1 MKMNTLFIFMY
12 PFYTSREV
20 RKIANGGNVMFR
32 ELHPN
37 IRARI
42 LIQFLSKV
50 IGSMIFPFMAIYFSM
65 EINSS
70 VAGFLLM
77 INVLAQFLAG
87 MYGGH
92 LADIIGRKKLMV
104 TGELLKVF
112 AFLGMVLCNSPM
124 FHSPWITFVMLLIIG
139 VAQGLINPAGEAM
152 LIDVST
158 PENRSFMYSVSYW
171 ANNLS
176 IMIGIMVGGWFFVDY
191 LFPLLVVLF
200 IMSFVTAW
208 LTISLISE
216 TLQQK
221 ELPQKGSYGLMGML
235 KNYGQVL
242 HDYRFL
248 LYTIGGIAIMS
259 IEFQRSNYISVRL
272 AEDVKVLLVHLGPL
286 GNISLNGVQIVS
298 VLTAVN
304 TLFIVLFTVPI
315 ARFVTKRAQ
324 QPIMY
329 VGFTLFALGFAVCA
343 FANNLAVLL
352 LATMVLSIGEL
363 LYVPTR
369 QTILAAI
376 VDDDKRGAYMASN
389 GIIFQ
394 IGKMIGSVS
403 LVFAPFI
410 GKYGMGA
417 FTIILGILSIV
428 FSAVALKSGWEKVLV
443 K

>member
-1 MKMNTLFIFMY
+1 
-12 PFYTSREV
+12 
-20 RKIANGGNVMFR
+20 MFK

-42 LIQFLSKV
+42 LIQFLSKI

-65 EINSS
+65 EINSK
-70 VAGFLLM
+70 VAGILLM

-104 TGELLKVF
+104 AGELLKVF
-112 AFLGMVLCNSPM
+112 AFLEMVLCNSPV
-124 FHSPWITFVMLLIIG
+124 FHSPWITFVMLLLIG

-176 IMIGIMVGGWFFVDY
+176 MMIGIIVGGWFFVDY
-191 LFPLLVVLF
+191 LFPLLVALF

-216 TLQQK
+216 TLKQK
-221 ELPQKGSYGLMGML
+221 AVLKKGSYGLVGML

-248 LYTIGGIAIMS
+248 LYTLGGIAVMS

-272 AEDVKVLLVHLGPL
+272 AEDFQALLVHFGPL
-286 GNISLNGVQIVS
+286 GNITLNGVQIVS

-304 TLFIVLFTVPI
+304 TLFIVLFTVPV

-329 VGFTLFALGFAVCA
+329 VGFTLFAIGFAVCA

-352 LATMVLSIGEL
+352 LATAVLSIGEL

-376 VDDDKRGAYMASN
+376 VDDDRRGAYMAFN

-410 GKYGMGA
+410 GKYGMA
-417 FTIILGILSIV
+417 TFTILLGVLSIV
-428 FSAVALKSGWEKVLV
+428 FSAAALKSGWKKVLA

>member
-1 MKMNTLFIFMY
+1 
-12 PFYTSREV
+12 
-20 RKIANGGNVMFR
+20 MFK

-42 LIQFLSKV
+42 LIQFLSKI

-65 EINSS
+65 EINSK
-70 VAGFLLM
+70 VAGILLM
-77 INVLAQFLAG
+77 INVLVQFLAG

-104 TGELLKVF
+104 AGELLKVF
-112 AFLGMVLCNSPM
+112 AFLGMVLCNSPI
-124 FHSPWITFVMLLIIG
+124 FHSPWITFVMLLLIG

-176 IMIGIMVGGWFFVDY
+176 MMIGIIVGGWFFVDY

-216 TLQQK
+216 TLKQK
-221 ELPQKGSYGLMGML
+221 AVLKKGSYGLVGML

-272 AEDVKVLLVHLGPL
+272 AEDFQTLLVHFGPL
-286 GNISLNGVQIVS
+286 GNITLNGVQIVS

-304 TLFIVLFTVPI
+304 TLFIVLFTVPV
-315 ARFVTKRAQ
+315 ARFVTKKAQ

-329 VGFTLFALGFAVCA
+329 VGFTLFAIGFAVCA

-352 LATMVLSIGEL
+352 LATAVLSIGEL

-376 VDDDKRGAYMASN
+376 VDDDRRGAYMAFN

-410 GKYGMGA
+410 GKYGMA
-417 FTIILGILSIV
+417 TFTILLGVLSIV
-428 FSAVALKSGWEKVLV
+428 FSATALKSGWKKVLA

>member
-1 MKMNTLFIFMY
+1 
-12 PFYTSREV
+12 
-20 RKIANGGNVMFR
+20 MFR

-42 LIQFLSKV
+42 LIQFLSKI
-50 IGSMIFPFMAIYFSM
+50 IGSMIFPFLAIYFTM

-70 VAGFLLM
+70 VAGVLLL
-77 INVLAQFLAG
+77 INVFVQFVAG
-87 MYGGH
+87 IYGGH
-92 LADIIGRKKLMV
+92 LADVIGRRKLMI
-104 TGELLKVF
+104 TGEVLKVF
-112 AFLGMVLCNSPM
+112 AFLGMVLCNSPF
-124 FHSPWITFVMLLIIG
+124 FHSPWITFAMLLIIG
-139 VAQGLINPAGEAM
+139 VAQGLVNPAGEAM

-158 PENRSFMYSVSYW
+158 PENRAFMYSISYW

-176 IMIGIMVGGWFFVDY
+176 MLIGIMVGGWFFVDY
-191 LFPLLVVLF
+191 LFPLLVALL

-208 LTISLISE
+208 LTIILISE
-216 TLQQK
+216 TLERK
-221 ELPQKGSYGLMGML
+221 LVPEKGSYGLLEMF
-235 KNYGQVL
+235 KSYGQVL

-248 LYTIGGIAIMS
+248 LYTIGGIAVMS
-259 IEFQRSNYISVRL
+259 IEYQRGNYISVRL
-272 AEDVKVLLVHLGPL
+272 AEDFQHFLVNFGPL
-286 GNISLNGVQIVS
+286 GEVNLNGVQIVS

-315 ARFVTKRAQ
+315 ARWVTKRAQ

-329 VGFTLFALGFAVCA
+329 VGFSLFAIGFAVCA
-343 FANNLAVLL
+343 FANSLIVLL
-352 LATMVLSIGEL
+352 IATAVLSIGEL

-369 QTILAAI
+369 QTILATI
-376 VDDDKRGAYMASN
+376 VDDNKRGAYMAFN

-410 GKYGMGA
+410 GKYGMGI
-417 FTIILGILSIV
+417 FTIALGIVAIG
-428 FSAVALKSGWEKVLV
+428 FSAIALKSGLEKVWI

>member
-1 MKMNTLFIFMY
+1 
-12 PFYTSREV
+12 
-20 RKIANGGNVMFR
+20 MFK

-42 LIQFLSKV
+42 LIQFLSKI

-65 EINSS
+65 EINSK
-70 VAGFLLM
+70 VAGILLM

-104 TGELLKVF
+104 AGELLKVF
-112 AFLGMVLCNSPM
+112 AFLGMVLCNSPV
-124 FHSPWITFVMLLIIG
+124 FHSPWITFVMLLLIG

-176 IMIGIMVGGWFFVDY
+176 MMIGIIVGGWFFIDY
-191 LFPLLVVLF
+191 LFPLLVALF

-216 TLQQK
+216 TLKQK
-221 ELPQKGSYGLMGML
+221 AVLKKGSYGLVGML

-242 HDYRFL
+242 HDCRFL
-248 LYTIGGIAIMS
+248 LYTLGGIAVMS

-272 AEDVKVLLVHLGPL
+272 AEDFQALLVHFGPL
-286 GNISLNGVQIVS
+286 GNITLNGVQIVS

-304 TLFIVLFTVPI
+304 TLFIVLFTVPV

-329 VGFTLFALGFAVCA
+329 VGFTLFAIGFAVCA

-352 LATMVLSIGEL
+352 LATAVLSIGEL

-376 VDDDKRGAYMASN
+376 VDDNRRGAYMAFN

-410 GKYGMGA
+410 VKYGMA
-417 FTIILGILSIV
+417 TFTILLGVLSIV
-428 FSAVALKSGWEKVLV
+428 FSATALKSGWKKVLA

>member
-1 MKMNTLFIFMY
+1 
-12 PFYTSREV
+12 
-20 RKIANGGNVMFR
+20 MFK
-32 ELHPN
+32 ELHLN

-42 LIQFLSKV
+42 LIQFLSKI

-65 EINSS
+65 EINSK
-70 VAGFLLM
+70 VAGILLM

-104 TGELLKVF
+104 AGELLKVF
-112 AFLGMVLCNSPM
+112 AFLGMVLYNSPV
-124 FHSPWITFVMLLIIG
+124 FHSPWITFVMLLLIG

-176 IMIGIMVGGWFFVDY
+176 MMIGIIVGGWFFVDY
-191 LFPLLVVLF
+191 LFPLLVALF

-216 TLQQK
+216 TLKQK
-221 ELPQKGSYGLMGML
+221 AVLKKGSYGLVGML

-272 AEDVKVLLVHLGPL
+272 AEDFQALLVHFGPL
-286 GNISLNGVQIVS
+286 GNITLNGVQIVS

-304 TLFIVLFTVPI
+304 TLFIVLFTVPV

-329 VGFTLFALGFAVCA
+329 VGFTLFAIGFAVCA

-352 LATMVLSIGEL
+352 LATAVLSIGEL

-376 VDDDKRGAYMASN
+376 VDDNRRGAYMAFN

-410 GKYGMGA
+410 GKYGMA
-417 FTIILGILSIV
+417 TFTILLGVLSIV
-428 FSAVALKSGWEKVLV
+428 FSAAALKSGWKKVLA

>member
-1 MKMNTLFIFMY
+1 
-12 PFYTSREV
+12 
-20 RKIANGGNVMFR
+20 MFK

-65 EINSS
+65 EINSG
-70 VAGFLLM
+70 VAGILLM
-77 INVLAQFLAG
+77 INVFVQFVAG
-87 MYGGH
+87 IYGGH
-92 LADIIGRKKLMV
+92 LADIIGRRKLMV
-104 TGELLKVF
+104 SGEVLKVF
-112 AFLGMVLCNSPM
+112 AFLGMVLCNSSL
-124 FHSPWITFVMLLIIG
+124 FHSPWLTFVMLLIIG

-158 PENRSFMYSVSYW
+158 PENRAFMYSISYW

-176 IMIGIMVGGWFFVDY
+176 MMIGIIVGGCFFLGH
-191 LFPLLVVLF
+191 LFPLLMGLF

-208 LTISLISE
+208 LTFSLISE
-216 TLQQK
+216 TLEQK
-221 ELPQKGSYGLMGML
+221 KVLEKGSYGLL
-235 KNYGQVL
+235 KMFKSYGQVL

-248 LYTIGGIAIMS
+248 LYTVGGIAIMS

-272 AEDVKVLLVHLGPL
+272 AEDFHNLLVNLGPL
-286 GNISLNGVQIVS
+286 GMIHLNGVQIVS

-315 ARFVTKRAQ
+315 AKWVTSRAQ

-329 VGFTLFALGFAVCA
+329 AGFSLFAIGFAVCA
-343 FANNLAVLL
+343 FANSLLVLL
-352 LATMVLSIGEL
+352 LATAVLSIGEL

-376 VDDDKRGAYMASN
+376 VDDNKRGAYMAFN
-389 GIIFQ
+389 GVIFQ
-394 IGKMIGSVS
+394 MGKMVGSVS

-410 GKYGMGA
+410 GKYGMA
-417 FTIILGILSIV
+417 VFTILLGILAIA
-428 FSAVALKSGWEKVLV
+428 FSVAALKAGFEKVLA

>member
-1 MKMNTLFIFMY
+1 
-12 PFYTSREV
+12 
-20 RKIANGGNVMFR
+20 MFK

-42 LIQFLSKV
+42 LIQFLSKI

-65 EINSS
+65 EINSK
-70 VAGFLLM
+70 VAGILLM
-77 INVLAQFLAG
+77 INVLVQFLAG

-104 TGELLKVF
+104 AGELLKVF
-112 AFLGMVLCNSPM
+112 AFLGMVLCNSPI
-124 FHSPWITFVMLLIIG
+124 FHSPWITFVMLLLIG

-176 IMIGIMVGGWFFVDY
+176 MMIGIIVGGWFFVDY
-191 LFPLLVVLF
+191 LFLLLVALF

-216 TLQQK
+216 TLKQK
-221 ELPQKGSYGLMGML
+221 AVLKKGSYGLVGML

-272 AEDVKVLLVHLGPL
+272 AEDFQALLVHFGPL
-286 GNISLNGVQIVS
+286 GNITLNGVQIVS

-304 TLFIVLFTVPI
+304 TLFIVLFTVPV
-315 ARFVTKRAQ
+315 ARFVTKKAQ

-329 VGFTLFALGFAVCA
+329 VGFTLFAIGFAVCA

-352 LATMVLSIGEL
+352 LATAVLSIGEL

-376 VDDDKRGAYMASN
+376 VDDDRRGAYMAFN

-410 GKYGMGA
+410 GKYGMA
-417 FTIILGILSIV
+417 TFTILLGVLSIV
-428 FSAVALKSGWEKVLV
+428 FSATALKSGWKKVLA

>member
-1 MKMNTLFIFMY
+1 
-12 PFYTSREV
+12 
-20 RKIANGGNVMFR
+20 MFR

-42 LIQFLSKV
+42 LIQFLSKI
-50 IGSMIFPFMAIYFSM
+50 IGSMIFPFLAIYFTM

-70 VAGFLLM
+70 VAGVLLL
-77 INVLAQFLAG
+77 INVFVQFVAG
-87 MYGGH
+87 IYGGH
-92 LADIIGRKKLMV
+92 LADIIGRRKLMI
-104 TGELLKVF
+104 TGEVLKVF
-112 AFLGMVLCNSPM
+112 AFLGMVLCNSP
-124 FHSPWITFVMLLIIG
+124 FLHSPWVTFVMLLIIG
-139 VAQGLINPAGEAM
+139 VAQGLVNPAGEAM

-158 PENRSFMYSVSYW
+158 PENRAFMYSISYW

-176 IMIGIMVGGWFFVDY
+176 MLIGIMVGGWFFVDY
-191 LFPLLVVLF
+191 LFPLLVALL

-208 LTISLISE
+208 LTIILISE
-216 TLQQK
+216 TLERK
-221 ELPQKGSYGLMGML
+221 VVPEKGSYGLLEMF
-235 KNYGQVL
+235 KSYGQVL

-259 IEFQRSNYISVRL
+259 IEYQRGNYISVRL
-272 AEDVKVLLVHLGPL
+272 AEDFQHFLVNFGPL
-286 GNISLNGVQIVS
+286 GEVNLNGVQIVS

-315 ARFVTKRAQ
+315 ARWVTKRAQ

-329 VGFTLFALGFAVCA
+329 VGFSLFAIGFAVCA
-343 FANNLAVLL
+343 FANSLIVLL
-352 LATMVLSIGEL
+352 IATAVLSIGEL

-369 QTILAAI
+369 QTILATI
-376 VDDDKRGAYMASN
+376 VDDNKRGAYMAFN

-410 GKYGMGA
+410 GKYGMGI
-417 FTIILGILSIV
+417 FTIALGIVAIG
-428 FSAVALKSGWEKVLV
+428 FSAVALKSGLEKVWI

>member
-1 MKMNTLFIFMY
+1 
-12 PFYTSREV
+12 
-20 RKIANGGNVMFR
+20 MFR

-42 LIQFLSKV
+42 LIQFLSKI
-50 IGSMIFPFMAIYFSM
+50 IGSMIFPFLAIYFTM

-70 VAGFLLM
+70 VAGVLLL
-77 INVLAQFLAG
+77 INVFVQFVAG
-87 MYGGH
+87 IYGGH
-92 LADIIGRKKLMV
+92 LADVIGRRKLMI
-104 TGELLKVF
+104 TGEVLKVF
-112 AFLGMVLCNSPM
+112 AFLGMVLCNSPF
-124 FHSPWITFVMLLIIG
+124 FHSPWITFAMLLIIG
-139 VAQGLINPAGEAM
+139 VAQGLVNPAGEAM

-158 PENRSFMYSVSYW
+158 PENRAFMYSISYW

-176 IMIGIMVGGWFFVDY
+176 MLIGIMVGGWFFVDY
-191 LFPLLVVLF
+191 LFPLLVALL

-208 LTISLISE
+208 LTIILISE
-216 TLQQK
+216 TL
-221 ELPQKGSYGLMGML
+221 ELKVVPEKGSYGLLEMF
-235 KNYGQVL
+235 KSYGQVL

-259 IEFQRSNYISVRL
+259 IEYQRGNYISVRL
-272 AEDVKVLLVHLGPL
+272 AEDFQHFLVNFGPL
-286 GNISLNGVQIVS
+286 GEVNLNGVQIVS

-315 ARFVTKRAQ
+315 ARWVTKRAQ

-329 VGFTLFALGFAVCA
+329 VGFSLFAIGFAVCA
-343 FANNLAVLL
+343 FANSLIVLL
-352 LATMVLSIGEL
+352 IATAVLSIGEL

-369 QTILAAI
+369 QTILATI
-376 VDDDKRGAYMASN
+376 VDDNKRGAYMAFN

-410 GKYGMGA
+410 GKYGMGI
-417 FTIILGILSIV
+417 FTIALGIVAIG
-428 FSAVALKSGWEKVLV
+428 FSAVALKSGLEKVWI

>member
-1 MKMNTLFIFMY
+1 
-12 PFYTSREV
+12 
-20 RKIANGGNVMFR
+20 MFR

-42 LIQFLSKV
+42 LIQFLSKI
-50 IGSMIFPFMAIYFSM
+50 IGSMIFPFLAIYFTM

-70 VAGFLLM
+70 VAGVLLL
-77 INVLAQFLAG
+77 INVFVQFVAG
-87 MYGGH
+87 IYGGH
-92 LADIIGRKKLMV
+92 LADVIGRRKLMI
-104 TGELLKVF
+104 TGEVLKVF
-112 AFLGMVLCNSPM
+112 AFLGMVLCNSPF
-124 FHSPWITFVMLLIIG
+124 FHSPWITFAMLLIIG
-139 VAQGLINPAGEAM
+139 VAQGLVNPAGEAM

-158 PENRSFMYSVSYW
+158 PENRAFMYSISYW

-176 IMIGIMVGGWFFVDY
+176 MLIGIMVGGWFFVDY
-191 LFPLLVVLF
+191 LFPLLVALL

-208 LTISLISE
+208 LTIILISE
-216 TLQQK
+216 TLERK
-221 ELPQKGSYGLMGML
+221 VVPEKGSYGLLEMF
-235 KNYGQVL
+235 KSYGQVL

-248 LYTIGGIAIMS
+248 LYTIGGIAVMS
-259 IEFQRSNYISVRL
+259 IEYQRGNYISVRL
-272 AEDVKVLLVHLGPL
+272 AEDFQHFLVNFGPL
-286 GNISLNGVQIVS
+286 GEVNLNGVQIVS

-315 ARFVTKRAQ
+315 ARWVTKRAQ

-329 VGFTLFALGFAVCA
+329 VGFSLFAIGFAVCA
-343 FANNLAVLL
+343 FANSLIVLL
-352 LATMVLSIGEL
+352 IATAVLSIGEL

-369 QTILAAI
+369 QTILATI
-376 VDDDKRGAYMASN
+376 VDDNKRGAYMAFN

-410 GKYGMGA
+410 GKYGMGI
-417 FTIILGILSIV
+417 FTIALGIVAIG
-428 FSAVALKSGWEKVLV
+428 FSAVALKSGLEKVWI

>member
-1 MKMNTLFIFMY
+1 
-12 PFYTSREV
+12 
-20 RKIANGGNVMFR
+20 MFR

-42 LIQFLSKV
+42 LIQFLSKI
-50 IGSMIFPFMAIYFSM
+50 IGSMIFPFLAIYFTM

-70 VAGFLLM
+70 VAGVLLL
-77 INVLAQFLAG
+77 INVFVQFLAG
-87 MYGGH
+87 IYGGH
-92 LADIIGRKKLMV
+92 LADVIGRRKLMI
-104 TGELLKVF
+104 TGEVLKVF
-112 AFLGMVLCNSPM
+112 AFLGMVLCNSPF
-124 FHSPWITFVMLLIIG
+124 FHSPWITFAMLLIIG
-139 VAQGLINPAGEAM
+139 VAQGLVNPAGEAM

-158 PENRSFMYSVSYW
+158 PENRAFMYSISYW

-176 IMIGIMVGGWFFVDY
+176 MLIGIMVGGWFFVDY
-191 LFPLLVVLF
+191 LFPLLVALL

-208 LTISLISE
+208 LTIILISE
-216 TLQQK
+216 TLERK
-221 ELPQKGSYGLMGML
+221 LVPEKGSYGLLEMF
-235 KNYGQVL
+235 KSYGQVL

-248 LYTIGGIAIMS
+248 LYTIGGIAVMS
-259 IEFQRSNYISVRL
+259 IEYQRGNYISVRL
-272 AEDVKVLLVHLGPL
+272 AEDFQHFLVNFGPL
-286 GNISLNGVQIVS
+286 GEVNLNGVQIVS

-315 ARFVTKRAQ
+315 ARWVTKRAQ

-329 VGFTLFALGFAVCA
+329 VGFSLFAIGFAVCA
-343 FANNLAVLL
+343 FANCLIVLL
-352 LATMVLSIGEL
+352 IATAVLSIGEL

-369 QTILAAI
+369 QTILATI
-376 VDDDKRGAYMASN
+376 VDDNKRGAYMAFN

-410 GKYGMGA
+410 GKYGMGI
-417 FTIILGILSIV
+417 FTIALGIVAIG
-428 FSAVALKSGWEKVLV
+428 FSAVALKSGLEKVWI

>member
-1 MKMNTLFIFMY
+1 
-12 PFYTSREV
+12 
-20 RKIANGGNVMFR
+20 MFK

-42 LIQFLSKV
+42 LIQFLSKI

-65 EINSS
+65 EINSKI
-70 VAGFLLM
+70 AGILLM

-104 TGELLKVF
+104 AGELLKVF
-112 AFLGMVLCNSPM
+112 AFLGMVLCNSPI
-124 FHSPWITFVMLLIIG
+124 FHSPWITFVMLLLIG

-176 IMIGIMVGGWFFVDY
+176 MMIGIIVGGWFFVDY
-191 LFPLLVVLF
+191 LFPLLVALF

-216 TLQQK
+216 TLKQK
-221 ELPQKGSYGLMGML
+221 AVLKKGSYGLVGML

-248 LYTIGGIAIMS
+248 LYTIGGIAVMS

-272 AEDVKVLLVHLGPL
+272 AEDFQALLVHFGPL
-286 GNISLNGVQIVS
+286 GNITLNGVQIVS

-304 TLFIVLFTVPI
+304 TLFIVLFTVPV

-329 VGFTLFALGFAVCA
+329 VGFTLFAIGFAVCA

-352 LATMVLSIGEL
+352 LATAVLSIGEL

-376 VDDDKRGAYMASN
+376 VDDDRRGAYMAFN

-410 GKYGMGA
+410 GKYGMA
-417 FTIILGILSIV
+417 TFTILLGVLSIV
-428 FSAVALKSGWEKVLV
+428 FSATALKSGWKKVLA

>member
-1 MKMNTLFIFMY
+1 
-12 PFYTSREV
+12 
-20 RKIANGGNVMFR
+20 MFK

-42 LIQFLSKV
+42 LIQFLSKI

-65 EINSS
+65 EINSK
-70 VAGFLLM
+70 VAGILLM

-104 TGELLKVF
+104 AGELLKVF
-112 AFLGMVLCNSPM
+112 AFLGMVLCNSPI
-124 FHSPWITFVMLLIIG
+124 FHSPWITFVMLLLIG

-176 IMIGIMVGGWFFVDY
+176 MMIGIIVGGWFFVDY
-191 LFPLLVVLF
+191 LFPLLVALF

-216 TLQQK
+216 TLKQK
-221 ELPQKGSYGLMGML
+221 AVLKKGSYGLVGML

-248 LYTIGGIAIMS
+248 LYTLGGIAVMS

-272 AEDVKVLLVHLGPL
+272 AEDFQALLVHFGPL
-286 GNISLNGVQIVS
+286 GNITLNGVQIVS

-304 TLFIVLFTVPI
+304 TLFIVLFTVPV

-329 VGFTLFALGFAVCA
+329 VGFTLFAIGFAVCA

-352 LATMVLSIGEL
+352 LATAVLSIGEL

-376 VDDDKRGAYMASN
+376 VDDNRRGAYMAFNS
-389 GIIFQ
+389 IIFQ

-410 GKYGMGA
+410 GKYGMA
-417 FTIILGILSIV
+417 TFTILLGVLSIV
-428 FSAVALKSGWEKVLV
+428 FSAAALKSGWKKVLA

>member
-1 MKMNTLFIFMY
+1 
-12 PFYTSREV
+12 
-20 RKIANGGNVMFR
+20 MFK

-42 LIQFLSKV
+42 LIQFLSKI

-65 EINSS
+65 EINSK
-70 VAGFLLM
+70 VAGILLM

-104 TGELLKVF
+104 AGELLKVF
-112 AFLGMVLCNSPM
+112 AFLGMVLCNSPI
-124 FHSPWITFVMLLIIG
+124 FHSPWITFVMLLLIG

-176 IMIGIMVGGWFFVDY
+176 MMIGIIVGGWFFVDY
-191 LFPLLVVLF
+191 LFPLLVALF

-216 TLQQK
+216 TLKQK
-221 ELPQKGSYGLMGML
+221 AVLKKGSYGLVGML

-248 LYTIGGIAIMS
+248 LYTLGGIAVMS

-272 AEDVKVLLVHLGPL
+272 AEDFQALLVHFGPL
-286 GNISLNGVQIVS
+286 GNITLNGVQIVS

-304 TLFIVLFTVPI
+304 TLFIVLFTVPV

-329 VGFTLFALGFAVCA
+329 VGFTLFAIGFAVCA

-352 LATMVLSIGEL
+352 LATAVLSIGEL

-376 VDDDKRGAYMASN
+376 VDDDRRGAYMAFN

-410 GKYGMGA
+410 GKYGMAA
-417 FTIILGILSIV
+417 FTILLGVLSIV
-428 FSAVALKSGWEKVLV
+428 FSATALKSGWKKVLA

>member
-1 MKMNTLFIFMY
+1 
-12 PFYTSREV
+12 
-20 RKIANGGNVMFR
+20 MFR

-42 LIQFLSKV
+42 LIQFLSKI
-50 IGSMIFPFMAIYFSM
+50 IGSMIFPFLAIYFTM

-70 VAGFLLM
+70 VAGVLLL
-77 INVLAQFLAG
+77 INVFVQFVAG
-87 MYGGH
+87 IYGGH
-92 LADIIGRKKLMV
+92 LADVIGRRKLMI
-104 TGELLKVF
+104 TGEVLKVF
-112 AFLGMVLCNSPM
+112 AFLGMVLCNSP
-124 FHSPWITFVMLLIIG
+124 FLHSPWITFVMLLIIG
-139 VAQGLINPAGEAM
+139 VAQGLVNPAGEAM

-158 PENRSFMYSVSYW
+158 PENRAFMYSISYW

-176 IMIGIMVGGWFFVDY
+176 MLIGIMVGGWFFVDY
-191 LFPLLVVLF
+191 LFPLLVALL

-208 LTISLISE
+208 LTIILISE
-216 TLQQK
+216 TLERK
-221 ELPQKGSYGLMGML
+221 VVPEKGSYGLLEMF
-235 KNYGQVL
+235 KSYGQVL

-259 IEFQRSNYISVRL
+259 IEYQRGNYISVRL
-272 AEDVKVLLVHLGPL
+272 AEDFQHFLVEFGPL
-286 GNISLNGVQIVS
+286 GEVNLNGVQIVS

-315 ARFVTKRAQ
+315 ARWVTKRAQ

-329 VGFTLFALGFAVCA
+329 VGFSLFAIGFAVCA
-343 FANNLAVLL
+343 FANSLIVLL
-352 LATMVLSIGEL
+352 IATAVLSIGEL

-369 QTILAAI
+369 QTILATI
-376 VDDDKRGAYMASN
+376 VDDNKRGAYMAFN

-410 GKYGMGA
+410 GKYGMGI
-417 FTIILGILSIV
+417 FTIALGIVAIG
-428 FSAVALKSGWEKVLV
+428 FSAVALKSGLEKVWI

>member
-1 MKMNTLFIFMY
+1 
-12 PFYTSREV
+12 
-20 RKIANGGNVMFR
+20 MFK

-42 LIQFLSKV
+42 LIQFLSKI

-65 EINSS
+65 EINSK
-70 VAGFLLM
+70 VAGILLM

-104 TGELLKVF
+104 AGELLKVF
-112 AFLGMVLCNSPM
+112 AFLGMVLCNSPV
-124 FHSPWITFVMLLIIG
+124 FHSPWITFVMLLLIG

-176 IMIGIMVGGWFFVDY
+176 MMIGIIVGGWFFIDY
-191 LFPLLVVLF
+191 LFPLLVALF

-216 TLQQK
+216 TLKQK
-221 ELPQKGSYGLMGML
+221 AVLKKGSYGLVGML

-242 HDYRFL
+242 HDCRFL
-248 LYTIGGIAIMS
+248 LYTLGGIAVMS

-272 AEDVKVLLVHLGPL
+272 AEDFQALLVHFGPL
-286 GNISLNGVQIVS
+286 GNITLNGVQIVS

-304 TLFIVLFTVPI
+304 TLFIVLFTVPV

-329 VGFTLFALGFAVCA
+329 VGFTLFAIGFAVCA
-343 FANNLAVLL
+343 FENNLAVLL
-352 LATMVLSIGEL
+352 LATAVLSIGEL

-376 VDDDKRGAYMASN
+376 VDDNRRGAYMAFN

-410 GKYGMGA
+410 GKYGMA
-417 FTIILGILSIV
+417 TFTILLGVLSIV
-428 FSAVALKSGWEKVLV
+428 FSAAALKSGWKKVLA

>member
-1 MKMNTLFIFMY
+1 
-12 PFYTSREV
+12 
-20 RKIANGGNVMFR
+20 MFK

-42 LIQFLSKV
+42 LIQFLSKI

-65 EINSS
+65 EINSK
-70 VAGFLLM
+70 VAGILLM

-104 TGELLKVF
+104 AGELLKVF
-112 AFLGMVLCNSPM
+112 AFLGMVLCNSPI
-124 FHSPWITFVMLLIIG
+124 FHSPWITFVMLLLIG

-176 IMIGIMVGGWFFVDY
+176 MMIGIIVGGWFFVDY
-191 LFPLLVVLF
+191 LFPLLVALF

-216 TLQQK
+216 TLKQK
-221 ELPQKGSYGLMGML
+221 AVLKKGSYGLVGML

-248 LYTIGGIAIMS
+248 LYTIGGIAVMS

-272 AEDVKVLLVHLGPL
+272 AEDFQALLVHFGPL
-286 GNISLNGVQIVS
+286 GNITLNGVQIVS

-304 TLFIVLFTVPI
+304 TLFIVLFTVPV

-329 VGFTLFALGFAVCA
+329 VGFTLFAIGFAVCA

-352 LATMVLSIGEL
+352 LATAVLSIGEL

-376 VDDDKRGAYMASN
+376 VDDDRRGAYMAFN

-410 GKYGMGA
+410 GKYGMA
-417 FTIILGILSIV
+417 TFTILFGVLSIV
-428 FSAVALKSGWEKVLV
+428 FSAAALKSGWKKVLA

>member
-1 MKMNTLFIFMY
+1 
-12 PFYTSREV
+12 
-20 RKIANGGNVMFR
+20 MFK

-42 LIQFLSKV
+42 LIQFLSKI

-65 EINSS
+65 EINSK
-70 VAGFLLM
+70 VAGILLM

-104 TGELLKVF
+104 AGELLKVF
-112 AFLGMVLCNSPM
+112 AFLGMVLCNSPV
-124 FHSPWITFVMLLIIG
+124 FHSPWITFVMLLLIG

-176 IMIGIMVGGWFFVDY
+176 MMIGIIVGGWFFIDY
-191 LFPLLVVLF
+191 LFPLLVALF

-216 TLQQK
+216 TLKQK
-221 ELPQKGSYGLMGML
+221 AVLKKGSYGLVGML

-242 HDYRFL
+242 HDCRFL
-248 LYTIGGIAIMS
+248 LYTLGGIAVMS
-259 IEFQRSNYISVRL
+259 IEFQRSDYISVRL
-272 AEDVKVLLVHLGPL
+272 AEDFQALLVHFGPL
-286 GNISLNGVQIVS
+286 GNITLNGVQIVS

-304 TLFIVLFTVPI
+304 TLFIVLFTVPV

-329 VGFTLFALGFAVCA
+329 VGFTLFAIGFAVCA

-352 LATMVLSIGEL
+352 LATAVLSIGEL

-376 VDDDKRGAYMASN
+376 VDDNRRGAYMAFN

-410 GKYGMGA
+410 VKYGMA
-417 FTIILGILSIV
+417 TFTILLGVLSIV
-428 FSAVALKSGWEKVLV
+428 FSAAALKSGWKKVLA

>member
-1 MKMNTLFIFMY
+1 
-12 PFYTSREV
+12 
-20 RKIANGGNVMFR
+20 MFK

-42 LIQFLSKV
+42 LIQFLSKI

-65 EINSS
+65 EINSK
-70 VAGFLLM
+70 VAGILLM
-77 INVLAQFLAG
+77 INVLVQFLAG

-104 TGELLKVF
+104 AGELLKVF
-112 AFLGMVLCNSPM
+112 AFLGMVLCNSPI
-124 FHSPWITFVMLLIIG
+124 FHSPWITFVMLLLIG

-176 IMIGIMVGGWFFVDY
+176 MMIGIIVGGWFFVDY

-200 IMSFVTAW
+200 VMSFVTAW

-216 TLQQK
+216 TLKQK
-221 ELPQKGSYGLMGML
+221 AVVEKGSYGLVGML

-272 AEDVKVLLVHLGPL
+272 AEDFQALLVHFGPL
-286 GNISLNGVQIVS
+286 GNITLNGVQIVS

-304 TLFIVLFTVPI
+304 TLFIVLFTVPV

-329 VGFTLFALGFAVCA
+329 VGFTLFAIGFAVCA

-352 LATMVLSIGEL
+352 LATAVLSIGEL

-376 VDDDKRGAYMASN
+376 VDDDRRGAYMAFN

-410 GKYGMGA
+410 GKYGMA
-417 FTIILGILSIV
+417 TFTILLGVLSIV
-428 FSAVALKSGWEKVLV
+428 FSATALKSGWKKVLA

>member
-1 MKMNTLFIFMY
+1 
-12 PFYTSREV
+12 
-20 RKIANGGNVMFR
+20 MFR

-42 LIQFLSKV
+42 LIQFLSKI
-50 IGSMIFPFMAIYFSM
+50 IGSMIFPFLAIYFTM

-70 VAGFLLM
+70 VAGVLLL
-77 INVLAQFLAG
+77 INVFVQFVAG
-87 MYGGH
+87 IYGGH
-92 LADIIGRKKLMV
+92 LADVIGRRKLMI
-104 TGELLKVF
+104 TGEVLKVF
-112 AFLGMVLCNSPM
+112 AFLGMVLCNSPF
-124 FHSPWITFVMLLIIG
+124 FHSPWITFAMLLIIG
-139 VAQGLINPAGEAM
+139 VAQGLVNPAGEAM

-158 PENRSFMYSVSYW
+158 PENRAFMYSISYW

-176 IMIGIMVGGWFFVDY
+176 MLIGIMVGGWFFVDY
-191 LFPLLVVLF
+191 LFPLLVALL

-208 LTISLISE
+208 LTIILISE
-216 TLQQK
+216 TLERK
-221 ELPQKGSYGLMGML
+221 VVPEKGSYGLLEMF
-235 KNYGQVL
+235 KSYGQVL

-248 LYTIGGIAIMS
+248 LYSIGGIAIMS
-259 IEFQRSNYISVRL
+259 IEYQRGNYISVRL
-272 AEDVKVLLVHLGPL
+272 AEDFQHFLVNFGPL
-286 GNISLNGVQIVS
+286 GEVNLNGVQIVS

-315 ARFVTKRAQ
+315 ARWVTKRAQ

-329 VGFTLFALGFAVCA
+329 VGFSLFAIGFAVCA
-343 FANNLAVLL
+343 FANSLIVLL
-352 LATMVLSIGEL
+352 IATAVLSIGEL

-369 QTILAAI
+369 QTILATI
-376 VDDDKRGAYMASN
+376 VDDNKRGAYMAFN

-410 GKYGMGA
+410 GKYGMGI
-417 FTIILGILSIV
+417 FTIALGIVAIG
-428 FSAVALKSGWEKVLV
+428 FSAVALKSGLEKVWI

>member
-1 MKMNTLFIFMY
+1 
-12 PFYTSREV
+12 
-20 RKIANGGNVMFR
+20 MFR

-42 LIQFLSKV
+42 LIQFLSKI
-50 IGSMIFPFMAIYFSM
+50 IGSMIFPFLAIYFTM

-70 VAGFLLM
+70 VAGVLLL
-77 INVLAQFLAG
+77 INVFVQFVAG
-87 MYGGH
+87 IYGGH
-92 LADIIGRKKLMV
+92 LADVIGRRKLMI
-104 TGELLKVF
+104 TGEVLKVF
-112 AFLGMVLCNSPM
+112 AFLGMVLCNSPF
-124 FHSPWITFVMLLIIG
+124 FHSPWITFAMLLIIG
-139 VAQGLINPAGEAM
+139 VAQGLVNPAGEAM

-158 PENRSFMYSVSYW
+158 PENRAFMYSISYW

-176 IMIGIMVGGWFFVDY
+176 MLIGIMVGGWFFVDY
-191 LFPLLVVLF
+191 LFPLLVALL

-208 LTISLISE
+208 LTIILISE
-216 TLQQK
+216 TLERK
-221 ELPQKGSYGLMGML
+221 VVLEKGSYGLLEMF
-235 KNYGQVL
+235 KSYGQVL

-259 IEFQRSNYISVRL
+259 IEYQRGNYISVRL
-272 AEDVKVLLVHLGPL
+272 AEDFQHFLVNFGPF
-286 GNISLNGVQIVS
+286 GEVNLNGVQIVS

-315 ARFVTKRAQ
+315 ARWVTKRAQ

-329 VGFTLFALGFAVCA
+329 VGFSLFAIGFAVCA
-343 FANNLAVLL
+343 FANSLIVLL
-352 LATMVLSIGEL
+352 IATAVLSIGEL

-369 QTILAAI
+369 QTILATI
-376 VDDDKRGAYMASN
+376 VDDNKRGAYMAFN

-410 GKYGMGA
+410 GKYGMGI
-417 FTIILGILSIV
+417 FTIALGIVAIG
-428 FSAVALKSGWEKVLV
+428 FSAVALKSGLEKVWI

>member
-1 MKMNTLFIFMY
+1 
-12 PFYTSREV
+12 
-20 RKIANGGNVMFR
+20 MFR

-42 LIQFLSKV
+42 LIQFLSKI
-50 IGSMIFPFMAIYFSM
+50 IGSMIFPFLAIYFTM

-70 VAGFLLM
+70 VAGVLLL
-77 INVLAQFLAG
+77 INVFVQFVAG
-87 MYGGH
+87 IYGGH
-92 LADIIGRKKLMV
+92 LADVIGRRKLMI
-104 TGELLKVF
+104 TGEVLKVF
-112 AFLGMVLCNSPM
+112 AFLGMVLCNSPF
-124 FHSPWITFVMLLIIG
+124 FHSPWITFAMLLIIG
-139 VAQGLINPAGEAM
+139 VAQGLVNPAGEAM

-158 PENRSFMYSVSYW
+158 PENRAFMYSISYW

-176 IMIGIMVGGWFFVDY
+176 MLIGIMVGGWFFVDY
-191 LFPLLVVLF
+191 LFPLLVALL

-208 LTISLISE
+208 LTIILISE
-216 TLQQK
+216 TLERK
-221 ELPQKGSYGLMGML
+221 VVPEKGSYGLLEMF
-235 KNYGQVL
+235 KSYGQVL

-248 LYTIGGIAIMS
+248 LYTIGGIAVMS
-259 IEFQRSNYISVRL
+259 IEYQRGNYISVRL
-272 AEDVKVLLVHLGPL
+272 AEDFQHFLVNFGPL
-286 GNISLNGVQIVS
+286 GEVNLNGVQIVS

-315 ARFVTKRAQ
+315 ARWVTKRAQ

-329 VGFTLFALGFAVCA
+329 VGFSLFAIGFAVCA
-343 FANNLAVLL
+343 FANSLIVLL
-352 LATMVLSIGEL
+352 IATAVLSIGEL

-369 QTILAAI
+369 QTILATI
-376 VDDDKRGAYMASN
+376 VDDNKRGAYMAFN

-410 GKYGMGA
+410 GKYGMGI
-417 FTIILGILSIV
+417 FTIALGIVAIG
-428 FSAVALKSGWEKVLV
+428 FSALALKSGLEKVWI

>member
-1 MKMNTLFIFMY
+1 
-12 PFYTSREV
+12 
-20 RKIANGGNVMFR
+20 MFK

-42 LIQFLSKV
+42 LIQFLSKI

-65 EINSS
+65 EINSK
-70 VAGFLLM
+70 VAGILLM

-104 TGELLKVF
+104 AGELLKVF
-112 AFLGMVLCNSPM
+112 AFLGMVLCNSPI
-124 FHSPWITFVMLLIIG
+124 FHSPWITFVMLLLIG
-139 VAQGLINPAGEAM
+139 VAQGLINPSGEAM

-176 IMIGIMVGGWFFVDY
+176 MMIGIIVGGWFFVDY
-191 LFPLLVVLF
+191 LFPLLVALF

-216 TLQQK
+216 TLKQK
-221 ELPQKGSYGLMGML
+221 AVLKKGSYGLVGML

-248 LYTIGGIAIMS
+248 LYTLGGIAVMS

-272 AEDVKVLLVHLGPL
+272 AEDFQALLVHFGPL
-286 GNISLNGVQIVS
+286 GNITLNGVQIVS

-304 TLFIVLFTVPI
+304 TLFIVLFTVPV

-329 VGFTLFALGFAVCA
+329 VGFTLFAIGFAVCA

-352 LATMVLSIGEL
+352 LATAVLSIGEL

-376 VDDDKRGAYMASN
+376 VDDDRRGAYMAFN

-410 GKYGMGA
+410 GKYGMAA
-417 FTIILGILSIV
+417 FTILLGVLSII
-428 FSAVALKSGWEKVLV
+428 FSAAALKSGWKKVLA

>member
-1 MKMNTLFIFMY
+1 
-12 PFYTSREV
+12 
-20 RKIANGGNVMFR
+20 MFK

-42 LIQFLSKV
+42 LIQFLSKI

-65 EINSS
+65 EINSK
-70 VAGFLLM
+70 VAGILLM

-104 TGELLKVF
+104 AGELLKVF
-112 AFLGMVLCNSPM
+112 AFLGMVLCNSPI
-124 FHSPWITFVMLLIIG
+124 FHSPWITFVMLLLIG

-176 IMIGIMVGGWFFVDY
+176 MMIGIIVGGWFFVDY
-191 LFPLLVVLF
+191 LFPLLVALF

-216 TLQQK
+216 TLKQK
-221 ELPQKGSYGLMGML
+221 AVLEKGSYGLVGML

-242 HDYRFL
+242 HDCRFL
-248 LYTIGGIAIMS
+248 LYTLGGIAVMS

-272 AEDVKVLLVHLGPL
+272 AEDFQALLVHFGPL
-286 GNISLNGVQIVS
+286 GNITLNGVQIVS

-304 TLFIVLFTVPI
+304 TLFIVLFTVPV

-329 VGFTLFALGFAVCA
+329 VGFTLFAIGFAVCA

-352 LATMVLSIGEL
+352 LATAVLSIGEL

-376 VDDDKRGAYMASN
+376 VDDNRRGAYMAFN

-410 GKYGMGA
+410 GKYGMA
-417 FTIILGILSIV
+417 TFTILLGVLSIV
-428 FSAVALKSGWEKVLV
+428 FSAAALKSGWKKVLA

>member
-1 MKMNTLFIFMY
+1 
-12 PFYTSREV
+12 
-20 RKIANGGNVMFR
+20 
-32 ELHPN
+32 
-37 IRARI
+37 
-42 LIQFLSKV
+42 
-50 IGSMIFPFMAIYFSM
+50 MIFPFMAIYFSM
-65 EINSS
+65 EINSK
-70 VAGFLLM
+70 VAGILLM

-104 TGELLKVF
+104 AGELLKVF
-112 AFLGMVLCNSPM
+112 AFLGMVLYNSPV
-124 FHSPWITFVMLLIIG
+124 FHSPWITFVMLLLIG

-176 IMIGIMVGGWFFVDY
+176 MMIGIIVGGWFFVDY
-191 LFPLLVVLF
+191 LFPLLVALF

-216 TLQQK
+216 TLKQK
-221 ELPQKGSYGLMGML
+221 AVLKKGSYGLVGML

-272 AEDVKVLLVHLGPL
+272 AEDFQALLVHFGPL
-286 GNISLNGVQIVS
+286 GNITLNGVQIVS

-304 TLFIVLFTVPI
+304 TLFIVLFTVPV

-329 VGFTLFALGFAVCA
+329 VGFTLFAIGFAVCA

-352 LATMVLSIGEL
+352 LATAVLSIGEL

-376 VDDDKRGAYMASN
+376 VDDNRRGAYMAFN

-410 GKYGMGA
+410 GKYGMA
-417 FTIILGILSIV
+417 TFTILLGVLSIV
-428 FSAVALKSGWEKVLV
+428 FSAAALKSGWKKVLA

>member
-1 MKMNTLFIFMY
+1 
-12 PFYTSREV
+12 
-20 RKIANGGNVMFR
+20 MFR

-42 LIQFLSKV
+42 LIQFLSKI
-50 IGSMIFPFMAIYFSM
+50 IGSMIFPFLAIYFTM

-70 VAGFLLM
+70 VAGVLLL
-77 INVLAQFLAG
+77 INVFVQFVAG
-87 MYGGH
+87 IYGGH
-92 LADIIGRKKLMV
+92 LADVIGRRKLMI
-104 TGELLKVF
+104 TGEVLKVF
-112 AFLGMVLCNSPM
+112 AFLGMVLCNSPF
-124 FHSPWITFVMLLIIG
+124 FHSPWITFAMLLIIG
-139 VAQGLINPAGEAM
+139 VAQGLVNPAGEAM

-158 PENRSFMYSVSYW
+158 PENRAFMYSISYW

-176 IMIGIMVGGWFFVDY
+176 MLIGIMVGGWFFVDY
-191 LFPLLVVLF
+191 LFPLLVALL

-208 LTISLISE
+208 LTIILISE
-216 TLQQK
+216 TLERK
-221 ELPQKGSYGLMGML
+221 LVPEKGSYGLLEMF
-235 KNYGQVL
+235 KSYGQVL

-248 LYTIGGIAIMS
+248 LYTIGGIAVMS
-259 IEFQRSNYISVRL
+259 IEYQRGNYISVRL
-272 AEDVKVLLVHLGPL
+272 AEDFQHFLVNFGPL
-286 GNISLNGVQIVS
+286 GEVNLNGVQIVS

-315 ARFVTKRAQ
+315 ARWVTKRAQ

-329 VGFTLFALGFAVCA
+329 VGFSLFAIGFAVCA
-343 FANNLAVLL
+343 FANSLIVLL
-352 LATMVLSIGEL
+352 IATAVLSIGEL

-369 QTILAAI
+369 QTILATI
-376 VDDDKRGAYMASN
+376 VDDNKRGAYMAFN

-410 GKYGMGA
+410 GKYGMGI
-417 FTIILGILSIV
+417 FTIALGIVAIG
-428 FSAVALKSGWEKVLV
+428 FSAVALKSGLEKVWI

>member
-1 MKMNTLFIFMY
+1 
-12 PFYTSREV
+12 
-20 RKIANGGNVMFR
+20 MFK

-42 LIQFLSKV
+42 LIQFLSKI

-65 EINSS
+65 EINSK
-70 VAGFLLM
+70 VAGILLM

-104 TGELLKVF
+104 AGELLKVF
-112 AFLGMVLCNSPM
+112 AFLGMVLCNSPI
-124 FHSPWITFVMLLIIG
+124 FHSPWITFVMLLLIG

-176 IMIGIMVGGWFFVDY
+176 MMIGIIVGGWFFVDY
-191 LFPLLVVLF
+191 LFLLLVVLF

-216 TLQQK
+216 TLKQK
-221 ELPQKGSYGLMGML
+221 AVLEKGSYGLVGML

-248 LYTIGGIAIMS
+248 LYTIGGIAVMS

-272 AEDVKVLLVHLGPL
+272 AEDFQALLVHFGPL
-286 GNISLNGVQIVS
+286 GNITLNGVQIVS

-304 TLFIVLFTVPI
+304 TLFIVLFTVPV

-329 VGFTLFALGFAVCA
+329 VGFTLFAIGFAVCA
-343 FANNLAVLL
+343 FANNLSVLL
-352 LATMVLSIGEL
+352 LATAVLSIGEL

-376 VDDDKRGAYMASN
+376 VDDDRRGAYMAFN

-410 GKYGMGA
+410 GKYGMA
-417 FTIILGILSIV
+417 TFTILLGVLSIV
-428 FSAVALKSGWEKVLV
+428 FSAAALKSGWKKVLA

>member
-1 MKMNTLFIFMY
+1 
-12 PFYTSREV
+12 
-20 RKIANGGNVMFR
+20 MFR

-42 LIQFLSKV
+42 LIQFLSKI
-50 IGSMIFPFMAIYFSM
+50 IGSMIFPFLAIYFTM

-70 VAGFLLM
+70 VAGVLLL
-77 INVLAQFLAG
+77 INVFVQFVAG
-87 MYGGH
+87 IYGGH
-92 LADIIGRKKLMV
+92 LADVIGRRKLMI
-104 TGELLKVF
+104 TGEVLKVF
-112 AFLGMVLCNSPM
+112 AFLGMVLCNSPF
-124 FHSPWITFVMLLIIG
+124 FHSPWITFAMLLIIG
-139 VAQGLINPAGEAM
+139 VAQGLVNPAGEAM

-158 PENRSFMYSVSYW
+158 PENRAFMYSISYW

-176 IMIGIMVGGWFFVDY
+176 MLIGIMVGGWFFVDY
-191 LFPLLVVLF
+191 LFPLLVALL

-208 LTISLISE
+208 LTIILISE
-216 TLQQK
+216 TL
-221 ELPQKGSYGLMGML
+221 ELKVVPEKGSYGLLEMF
-235 KNYGQVL
+235 KSYGQVL

-248 LYTIGGIAIMS
+248 LYTIGGIAVMS
-259 IEFQRSNYISVRL
+259 IEYQRGNYISVRL
-272 AEDVKVLLVHLGPL
+272 AEDFQHFLVNFGPL
-286 GNISLNGVQIVS
+286 GEVNLNGVQIVS

-315 ARFVTKRAQ
+315 ARWVTKRAQ

-329 VGFTLFALGFAVCA
+329 VGFSLFAIGFAVCA
-343 FANNLAVLL
+343 FANSLIVLL
-352 LATMVLSIGEL
+352 VATAVLSIGEL

-369 QTILAAI
+369 QTILATI
-376 VDDDKRGAYMASN
+376 VDDNKRGAYMAFN

-410 GKYGMGA
+410 GKYGMGI
-417 FTIILGILSIV
+417 FTIALGIVAIG
-428 FSAVALKSGWEKVLV
+428 FSAVALKSGFEKVWI

>member
-1 MKMNTLFIFMY
+1 
-12 PFYTSREV
+12 
-20 RKIANGGNVMFR
+20 MFR

-42 LIQFLSKV
+42 LIQFLSKI
-50 IGSMIFPFMAIYFSM
+50 IGSMIFPFLAIYFTM

-70 VAGFLLM
+70 VAGVLLL
-77 INVLAQFLAG
+77 INVFVQFVAG
-87 MYGGH
+87 IYGGH
-92 LADIIGRKKLMV
+92 LADVIGRRKLMI
-104 TGELLKVF
+104 TGEVLKVF
-112 AFLGMVLCNSPM
+112 AFLGMVLCNSPF
-124 FHSPWITFVMLLIIG
+124 FHSPWITFAMLLIIG
-139 VAQGLINPAGEAM
+139 VAQGLVNPAGEAM

-158 PENRSFMYSVSYW
+158 PENRAFMYSISYW

-176 IMIGIMVGGWFFVDY
+176 MLIGIMVGGWFFVDY
-191 LFPLLVVLF
+191 LFPLLVALF

-208 LTISLISE
+208 LTIILISE
-216 TLQQK
+216 TLERK
-221 ELPQKGSYGLMGML
+221 VVPEKGSYGLLEMF
-235 KNYGQVL
+235 KSYGQVL

-259 IEFQRSNYISVRL
+259 IEYQRGNYISVRL
-272 AEDVKVLLVHLGPL
+272 AEDFQHFLVNFGPL
-286 GNISLNGVQIVS
+286 GEVNLNGVQIVS

-315 ARFVTKRAQ
+315 ARWVTKRAQ

-329 VGFTLFALGFAVCA
+329 VGFSLFAIGFAVCA
-343 FANNLAVLL
+343 FANSLIVLL
-352 LATMVLSIGEL
+352 IATAVLSIGEL

-369 QTILAAI
+369 QTILATI
-376 VDDDKRGAYMASN
+376 VDDNKRGAYMAFN

-410 GKYGMGA
+410 GKYGMGI
-417 FTIILGILSIV
+417 FTIALGIVAIG
-428 FSAVALKSGWEKVLV
+428 FSAVALKSGLEKVWI

>member
-1 MKMNTLFIFMY
+1 
-12 PFYTSREV
+12 
-20 RKIANGGNVMFR
+20 MFK

-42 LIQFLSKV
+42 LIQFLSKI

-65 EINSS
+65 EINSK
-70 VAGFLLM
+70 VAGILLM
-77 INVLAQFLAG
+77 INVLVQFLAG

-104 TGELLKVF
+104 AGELLKVF
-112 AFLGMVLCNSPM
+112 AFLGMVLCNSPI
-124 FHSPWITFVMLLIIG
+124 FHSPWITFVMLLLIG

-176 IMIGIMVGGWFFVDY
+176 MMIGIIVGGWFFVDY

-216 TLQQK
+216 TLKQK
-221 ELPQKGSYGLMGML
+221 AVVEKGSYGLVGML

-272 AEDVKVLLVHLGPL
+272 AEDFQALLVHFGPL
-286 GNISLNGVQIVS
+286 GNITLNGVQIVS

-304 TLFIVLFTVPI
+304 TLFIVLFTVPV

-329 VGFTLFALGFAVCA
+329 VGFTLFAIGFAVCA

-352 LATMVLSIGEL
+352 LATAVLSIGEL

-376 VDDDKRGAYMASN
+376 VDDDRRGAYMAFN

-410 GKYGMGA
+410 GKYGMA
-417 FTIILGILSIV
+417 TFTILLGVLSIV
-428 FSAVALKSGWEKVLV
+428 FSATALKSGWKKVLA

>member
-1 MKMNTLFIFMY
+1 
-12 PFYTSREV
+12 
-20 RKIANGGNVMFR
+20 MFK

-42 LIQFLSKV
+42 LIQFLSKI

-65 EINSS
+65 EINSK
-70 VAGFLLM
+70 VAGILLM

-104 TGELLKVF
+104 AGELLKVF
-112 AFLGMVLCNSPM
+112 AFLGMVLCNSPI
-124 FHSPWITFVMLLIIG
+124 FHSPWITFVMLLLIG

-176 IMIGIMVGGWFFVDY
+176 MMIGIIVGGWFFVDY
-191 LFPLLVVLF
+191 LFPLLVALF

-216 TLQQK
+216 TLKQK
-221 ELPQKGSYGLMGML
+221 AVLKKGSYGLVGML

-248 LYTIGGIAIMS
+248 LYTIGGIAVMS

-272 AEDVKVLLVHLGPL
+272 AEDFQALLVHFGPL
-286 GNISLNGVQIVS
+286 GNITLNGVQIVS

-304 TLFIVLFTVPI
+304 TLFIVLFTVPV

-329 VGFTLFALGFAVCA
+329 IGFTLFAIGFAVCA

-352 LATMVLSIGEL
+352 LATAVLSIGEL

-376 VDDDKRGAYMASN
+376 VDDDRRGAYMAFN

-410 GKYGMGA
+410 GKYGMA
-417 FTIILGILSIV
+417 TFTILLGVLSIV
-428 FSAVALKSGWEKVLV
+428 FSATALKSGWKKVLA